1 MLGGRMRRTTLN
13 EKQRALAL
21 LVALG
26 QFTYQEIARQIGIHH
41 NSVTNWLKDERIQA
55 LVNEIQHDIQDKM
68 EGMALESVQRKNTFL
83 LSKAIETLE
92 RMLTSKSQKK
102 QLAVIRLLLEY
113 GVLDEV
119 IHKKQ
124 DEPQGEQ
131 ISPLR
136 LDPELRSRLRVT
148 QS

>member
-1 MLGGRMRRTTLN
+1 MRRKTLN

-41 NSVTNWLKDERIQA
+41 NSVTNWLKDARIQA
-55 LVNEIQHDIQDKM
+55 LVSEFQRDMQDKL
-68 EGMALESVQRKNTFL
+68 EGMALESVQRKNGL
-83 LSKAIETLE
+83 LLGKAIETLE
-92 RMLTSKSQKK
+92 RMLTSKSQRK

-124 DEPQGEQ
+124 GDAQGEQ
-131 ISPLR
+131 PSPIR
-136 LDPELRSRLRVT
+136 LDLELRSRLRVK
-148 QS
+148 

>member
-1 MLGGRMRRTTLN
+1 MRRTTLS

-41 NSVTNWLKDERIQA
+41 NSVTNWLKDERIQR
-55 LVNEIQHDIQDKM
+55 LVSELQQGIQDKLE
-68 EGMALESVQRKNTFL
+68 EGAITSVCHKNTL
-83 LSKAIETLE
+83 LLTKAVEKLE
-92 RMLTSKSQKK
+92 AMLESKSQRR
-102 QLAVIRLLLEY
+102 QLQVIRLLLEY
-113 GVLDEV
+113 GALDDV

-124 DEPQGEQ
+124 DEPQGERPSL
-131 ISPLR
+131 IR

>member
-1 MLGGRMRRTTLN
+1 MRRTTLN

-41 NSVTNWLKDERIQA
+41 NSVTNWLKDARIQA
-55 LVNEIQHDIQDKM
+55 LVSEFQRDMQDKL
-68 EGMALESVQRKNTFL
+68 EGMALESVQRKNGL
-83 LSKAIETLE
+83 LLGKAIETLE
-92 RMLTSKSQKK
+92 TMLTSKSQRK

-124 DEPQGEQ
+124 GDAQGEQ
-131 ISPLR
+131 PSPIR
-136 LDPELRSRLRVT
+136 LDPKLRTHLKVT

>member
-1 MLGGRMRRTTLN
+1 MRRTTLN

-41 NSVTNWLKDERIQA
+41 NSVTNWLKDARIQA
-55 LVNEIQHDIQDKM
+55 LVNELQQGIQEKLE
-68 EGMALESVQRKNTFL
+68 EGAIKSVCHRNTL
-83 LSKAIETLE
+83 LLGKAIQKLE
-92 RMLTSKSQKK
+92 EMLTSKSQRK

-113 GVLDEV
+113 GVLDDV

-124 DEPQGEQ
+124 NDFQREEF
-131 ISPLR
+131 SPLR